1 MSLVQLNSG
10 RFEEVIYHDGA
21 PCLVIFSRKSCHVC
35 QSVVPVLEDLQ
46 PKFEGKFC
54 FYYVDVEEEK
64 ALYQKFSLKG
74 VPQILFFKDGDYQ
87 GKLTGKAEEEDIE
100 ERITDVL
107 NSES

>member
-1 MSLVQLNSG
+1 MSLVHLNSS

-46 PKFEGKFC
+46 PRFDGKFG
-54 FYYVDVEEEK
+54 FYYVDVEEDK
-64 ALYQKFSLKG
+64 VLYQKFSLKG

>member
-1 MSLVQLNSG
+1 MSLVHLNSS

-46 PKFEGKFC
+46 PKFDGKFG
-54 FYYVDVEEEK
+54 FYYVDVEEDK

-87 GKLTGKAEEEDIE
+87 GKLTGKVEEEDIE